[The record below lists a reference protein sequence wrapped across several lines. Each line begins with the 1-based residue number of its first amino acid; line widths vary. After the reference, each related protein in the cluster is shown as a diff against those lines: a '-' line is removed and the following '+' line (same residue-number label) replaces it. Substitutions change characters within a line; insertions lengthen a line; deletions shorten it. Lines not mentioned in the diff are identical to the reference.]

1 LTNNFTHRSALN
13 TKFDLEQLGII
24 GNSQSI
30 KLAINQL
37 LEVAPTDLSVLITGE
52 TGTGKEV
59 FANAIHRLSLRWKE
73 PFVSVNCAAIP
84 ENLLESELFGY
95 EKGAFTGAVER
106 RIGFFESANKG
117 TIFLDEIG
125 EMPISLQVKLLRILE
140 TGQYSRLGSSEIR
153 KVDVRVITATN
164 RVLESEVV
172 RGNFRQD
179 LFYRLNSYKI
189 HLPALRERVEDIP
202 ILFDFFAKKTAE
214 QYKFEFK
221 GISQSALEI
230 LKSLQWRGN
239 VRELK
244 HFTEK
249 IVTLERGEYITP
261 DIVHKYLPPAL
272 PESSILFDSSNNQLV
287 HIPKSE
293 EFREISSTLI
303 LKALLQIESKIELL
317 KNQQDRIYE
326 EIKLLNEKVN
336 AIQDNNYYS
345 IEEENNEPTH
355 ILGDEIPK
363 IEQVEQNL
371 ILKAIK
377 QCNGNKTRAAKLLG
391 VSLRTLYRKIN
402 RYNLNV

>member
-1 LTNNFTHRSALN
+1 MANNYIHNNIYSSG
-13 TKFDLEQLGII
+13 FDLDQLGII
-24 GNSQSI
+24 GISQPI
-30 KLAINQL
+30 KFAINQL

-95 EKGAFTGAVER
+95 EKGAFTGAVDR

-153 KVDVRVITATN
+153 KVDVRVVTATN
-164 RVLESEVV
+164 RVLENEVV

-189 HLPALRERVEDIP
+189 HLPSLRDRVEDIP
-202 ILFDFFAKKTAE
+202 ILFDYFARQTA
-214 QYKFEFK
+214 QLYKFDYQ
-221 GISQSALEI
+221 GISQQSIEI
-230 LKSLQWRGN
+230 LQKLQWNGN
-239 VRELK
+239 IRELK

-261 DIVHKYLPPAL
+261 NLIHKYLPPAL
-272 PESSILFDSSNNQLV
+272 PQSSMLFDNSNTQL
-287 HIPKSE
+287 IPVPKND
-293 EFREISSTLI
+293 EFHDISSALI
-303 LKALLQIESKIELL
+303 LKALLQIDTKIELL
-317 KNQQDRIYE
+317 KNNQEKMFEQ
-326 EIKLLNEKVN
+326 IKSLNEKISS
-336 AIQDNNYYS
+336 IQETNYYAV
-345 IEEENNEPTH
+345 EEESDSTLP
-355 ILGDEIPK
+355 IGDEIPK
-363 IEQVEQNL
+363 IEQMEQQM

-377 QCNGNKTRAAKLLG
+377 QSNGNKTRAAKILG

>member
-1 LTNNFTHRSALN
+1 MAANFIHKMTSN
-13 TKFDLEQLGII
+13 SGFDLNQLGII
-24 GNSQSI
+24 GISQPI
-30 KLAINQL
+30 KTAVNQL
-37 LEVAPTDLSVLITGE
+37 IEVAPTDLSVLITGE

-95 EKGAFTGAVER
+95 EKGAFTGAVDR

-140 TGQYSRLGSSEIR
+140 SGQYSRLGSSEIR
-153 KVDVRVITATN
+153 KVDVRIITATN
-164 RVLESEVV
+164 RVLENEVV

-189 HLPALRERVEDIP
+189 HLPSLRDRVEDIP
-202 ILFDFFAKKTAE
+202 ILFEHFARQTADI
-214 QYKFEFK
+214 YKFEFK
-221 GISQSALEI
+221 GISHQAMDI
-230 LKSLQWRGN
+230 LRKMQWKGN

-249 IVTLERGEYITP
+249 IVTLEHGEYITP
-261 DIVHKYLPPAL
+261 NILHKYLPPAL
-272 PESSILFDSSNNQLV
+272 PESSVLYDNINSQLV
-287 HIPKSE
+287 PVTKND

-303 LKALLQIESKIELL
+303 LKALLQIEAKIEVL

-326 EIKLLNEKVN
+326 DLKFLNEKIN
-336 AIQDNNYYS
+336 SIHETNYYS
-345 IEEENNEPTH
+345 VEEDNELQHPNS
-355 ILGDEIPK
+355 DEIPK
-363 IEQVEQNL
+363 IDQMEQQM
-371 ILKAIK
+371 IIKAIK

>member
-1 LTNNFTHRSALN
+1 MSNNFTHRKTIKSN
-13 TKFDLEQLGII
+13 FDLGQLGLV
-24 GNSQSI
+24 GKSQSI
-30 KLAINQL
+30 KSAINQL

-59 FANAIHRLSLRWKE
+59 FANAIHRLSLRYKE

-106 RIGFFESANKG
+106 RIGFFESAHKG

-140 TGQYSRLGSSEIR
+140 TGQFSRLGSSEIR

-179 LFYRLNSYKI
+179 LFYRLNSYRI

-202 ILFDFFAKKTAE
+202 VLFEYFAQKIAE

-221 GISQSALEI
+221 GISQAALEI

-249 IVTLERGEYITP
+249 IVTLEHGEYITP

-272 PESSILFDSSNNQLV
+272 PESSILFDNSNSQIV

-303 LKALLQIESKIELL
+303 VKALLQIESKIEFL
-317 KNQQDRIYE
+317 KSQQERIYE
-326 EIKLLNEKVN
+326 EIKTLKERINS
-336 AIQDNNYYS
+336 IQENNYYS
-345 IEEENNEPTH
+345 VEEVNDSIS

-363 IEQVEQNL
+363 IEQMEQQM
-371 ILKAIK
+371 IIKAIK

>member
-1 LTNNFTHRSALN
+1 MANNFNHKKTDLSR
-13 TKFDLEQLGII
+13 FDLDQLGII
-24 GNSQSI
+24 GVSPQI
-30 KLAINQL
+30 KIAINQL
-37 LEVAPTDLSVLITGE
+37 IEVAPTDLSVLITGE

-59 FANAIHRLSLRWKE
+59 FASALHRLSLRWKE

-95 EKGAFTGAVER
+95 EKGAFTGAVDR

-140 TGQYSRLGSSEIR
+140 SGQYSRLGSSEIR

-164 RVLESEVV
+164 RILENEVV

-189 HLPALRERVEDIP
+189 HLPALRDRTEDIP
-202 ILFDFFAKKTAE
+202 ILFEFFARQTA
-214 QYKFEFK
+214 QLYKFEFQ
-221 GISQSALEI
+221 GISQQAIEI
-230 LKSLQWRGN
+230 LKKLQWSGN

-261 DIVHKYLPPAL
+261 SIIHKYLPPAL
-272 PESSILFDSSNNQLV
+272 PESSMLFDNSNTQLV
-287 HIPKSE
+287 TIPKKD
-293 EFREISSTLI
+293 EFQELSSTLI
-303 LKALLQIESKIELL
+303 LKALLQIDSKIEFL
-317 KNQQDRIYE
+317 NSQQERMLE
-326 EIKLLNEKVN
+326 QIKSLNER
-336 AIQDNNYYS
+336 ISSLQESNYYS
-345 IEEENNEPTH
+345 VEEESDT
-355 ILGDEIPK
+355 LSLVKDEIPK
-363 IEQVEQNL
+363 IDQMEKTM
-371 ILKAIK
+371 IIKAIK

-402 RYNLNV
+402 RYNLDV

>member
-1 LTNNFTHRSALN
+1 MANKINHKKAILN
-13 TKFDLEQLGII
+13 DLELDQLGII
-24 GNSQSI
+24 GVSTSI
-30 KLAINQL
+30 KQAVKQL
-37 LEVAPTDLSVLITGE
+37 IEVAPTDLSVLITGE

-59 FANAIHRLSLRWKE
+59 FANAIHRLSSRWKE

-95 EKGAFTGAVER
+95 EKGAFTGAVDR

-140 TGQYSRLGSSEIR
+140 SGQYSRLGSSEIR

-164 RVLESEVV
+164 RVLENEVV

-189 HLPALRERVEDIP
+189 YLPPLRERVEDIP
-202 ILFDFFAKKTAE
+202 ILFDFFARQTALL
-214 QYKFEFK
+214 YKFDYK
-221 GISQSALEI
+221 GISQEAIEI
-230 LKSLQWRGN
+230 LKKMPWNGN

-249 IVTLERGEYITP
+249 IVTLEHGDFITAN
-261 DIVHKYLPPAL
+261 IIHKYLPPAL
-272 PESSILFDSSNNQLV
+272 PESSLLFDTSNTQLAV
-287 HIPKSE
+287 LPKNE
-293 EFREISSTLI
+293 EFHELSSTLI
-303 LKALLQIESKIELL
+303 LKALLQIDTKIEFL
-317 KNQQDRIYE
+317 KSQQETILNQL
-326 EIKLLNEKVN
+326 KSMNEN
-336 AIQDNNYYS
+336 INSLQESNYYS
-345 IEEENNEPTH
+345 VEEESDINLPT
-355 ILGDEIPK
+355 GDDITK
-363 IEQVEQNL
+363 IDQMEQTM